1 MNTFS
6 FNTWDLLE
14 DTSDSVELI
23 SSVNMKFY
31 EILYKLFT
39 SNLKDEKR
47 KKD

>member
-1 MNTFS
+1 MNAFK

-14 DTSDSVELI
+14 DTSDSIDMI
-23 SSVNMKFY
+23 SSINMKFY
-31 EILYKLFT
+31 EILYKLIT